1 MVRYPQTL
9 LLAAIL
15 LLSKCTLAQDT
26 PVTVVQPPPTANG
39 PLAAGGISGKVM
51 CADTHT
57 PARGARIMV
66 MAASAFGVGE
76 EKETNPGPPQMA
88 ITALDGSFR
97 VPHVPPGDYFI
108 LVFASGYLSPL
119 DGVMVSNTKDSAQQR
134 SVGALLQE
142 KAPKVSIHGQ
152 ETARVDVEL
161 QRGAILTG
169 RVVYSDGSPAAQLP
183 VQLQKPEPAKSES
196 KQEELVDAGAMLGTS
211 LFRQS
216 PTTDDQGHFR
226 ISGIPGGRYRLAV
239 TQKFEQSTNLAE
251 DLMVQLNP
259 GIKTIDRLTIYS
271 GNTLHQKDAKIYE
284 LRSGETLDGVEII
297 LPLTGLHSIQGVATG
312 KDGTPLNF
320 GLLSLSDT
328 ADPTI
333 SFHTNIRAG
342 GEFRFSGIPEGIY
355 EMKITRGGVLENP
368 PQYDFPDEVFS
379 AMQDQFKPVRAFAE
393 TKVAV
398 TVQTTDIDDLAVT
411 LADTK
416 LPDKAAPAANSEK
429 ATDVVVVPPQ

>member
-1 MVRYPQTL
+1 ML

-26 PVTVVQPPPTANG
+26 AVTVVQQPPPVNG

-66 MAASAFGVGE
+66 MAASAFGEGE

-97 VPHVPPGDYFI
+97 VPHVSPGDYFI

-134 SVGALLQE
+134 SVGALLKE

-161 QRGAILTG
+161 QRGATLTG

-183 VQLQKPEPAKSES
+183 VQLQKPEPAKSQGKSED
-196 KQEELVDAGAMLGTS
+196 LIDAGAMLGEM
-211 LFRQS
+211 FHQS
-216 PTTDDQGHFR
+216 PITDDQGHFR

-251 DLMVQLNP
+251 DLMVQFNP
-259 GIKTIDRLTIYS
+259 GINKNDRLTIYS

-284 LRSGETLDGVEII
+284 LRAGETLDGVEII

-368 PQYDFPDEVFS
+368 PQYEFPDEAFS
-379 AMQDQFKPVRAFAE
+379 AMQDQFKPIRAFAE

-398 TVQTTDIDDLAVT
+398 TVQTTDIDNLAVT

-416 LPDKAAPAANSEK
+416 LPDKAAPAADSEK
-429 ATDVVVVPPQ
+429 TADGVVVHPQ

>member
-1 MVRYPQTL
+1 MRYPQTL

-26 PVTVVQPPPTANG
+26 AVTVVQQPPAVKG
-39 PLAAGGISGKVM
+39 PLASGSISGKVL

-66 MAASAFGVGE
+66 MAASAFGEGE
-76 EKETNPGPPQMA
+76 ENGINSGQPQMA

-97 VPHVPPGDYFI
+97 VPHMPPGDYFI
-108 LVFASGYLSPL
+108 LVFAAGYLSPL
-119 DGVMVSNTKDSAQQR
+119 DGVMVANTNNDAAQQR

-152 ETARVDVEL
+152 ETARVDIEL
-161 QRGAILTG
+161 QRGAILSG

-183 VQLQKPEPAKSES
+183 VLLQKPEPAKSDG
-196 KQEELVDAGAMLGTS
+196 KPEELIDAGAMLGAM
-211 LFRQS
+211 LLRQS
-216 PTTDDQGHFR
+216 PNTDDQGHFR

-239 TQKFEQSTNLAE
+239 TQKFEASMNLGE

-259 GIKTIDRLTIYS
+259 GMTKNNQLTIYS
-271 GNTLHQKDAKIYE
+271 GNTLHQKDAKLYE
-284 LRSGETLDGVEII
+284 LRPGETLDGVEII

-333 SFHTNIRAG
+333 NFHANIRAG

-355 EMKITRGGVLENP
+355 EMKITKGGVFENP
-368 PQYDFPDEVFS
+368 PPFEFPDEVFS
-379 AMQDQFKPVRAFAE
+379 GMQDQFKPIRAFAE

-398 TVQTTDIDDLAVT
+398 TVQTIDIDDLAVT

-416 LPDKAAPAANSEK
+416 LPDKAAPGVDSEK
-429 ATDVVVVPPQ
+429 TAGGVVVPPQ

>member
-1 MVRYPQTL
+1 
-9 LLAAIL
+9 
-15 LLSKCTLAQDT
+15 
-26 PVTVVQPPPTANG
+26 
-39 PLAAGGISGKVM
+39 
-51 CADTHT
+51 
-57 PARGARIMV
+57 
-66 MAASAFGVGE
+66 
-76 EKETNPGPPQMA
+76 MA

-97 VPHVPPGDYFI
+97 VPHMPPGDYFI

-142 KAPKVSIHGQ
+142 KAPKVSIHAQ

-161 QRGAILTG
+161 QRGAIVTG
-169 RVVYSDGSPAAQLP
+169 RVVYSDGSPAVQLP
-183 VQLQKPEPAKSES
+183 VQLQKPEPVKSEG
-196 KQEELVDAGAMLGTS
+196 KQEDLIDAGAMLGEM
-211 LFRQS
+211 LLRPS
-216 PTTDDQGHFR
+216 PITDDQGYFR

-239 TQKFEQSTNLAE
+239 TQKFEQSANFAE
-251 DLMVQLNP
+251 DLIVQFNP
-259 GIKTIDRLTIYS
+259 GIKANDRLTIYS
-271 GNTLHQKDAKIYE
+271 GNTLHQKDAKIYD
-284 LRSGETLDGVEII
+284 LRPGETLDGVEII

-333 SFHTNIRAG
+333 NFHTNIRAG

-355 EMKITRGGVLENP
+355 EMKITRGAVLENP
-368 PQYDFPDEVFS
+368 PPFEFLDDQVSEL
-379 AMQDQFKPVRAFAE
+379 QDQFKPIRAFAE

-398 TVQTTDIDDLAVT
+398 TVQTIDIDDLTVT

-416 LPDKAAPAANSEK
+416 LPDKAAPAADSVK
-429 ATDVVVVPPQ
+429 TTDVVVVPPQ